1 MLNTAWRSYKCMK
14 TEEQIVE
21 EVADRLAGKRVR
33 VTYYAQETV
42 YYTTVIEAN
51 TREQADNQY
60 YGGEVEA
67 TQTDSD
73 HWETTEIE
81 EEEI

>member
-1 MLNTAWRSYKCMK
+1 MK

-33 VTYYAQETV
+33 VTYHASETV
-42 YYTTVIEAN
+42 YYTTIIEAN
-51 TREQADNQY
+51 TREEADNKY

-67 TQTDSD
+67 TATDSD
-73 HWETTEIE
+73 HWETHDIE

>member
-1 MLNTAWRSYKCMK
+1 MK

-51 TREQADNQY
+51 TREQADSKY

-67 TQTDSD
+67 KVTDSD

>member
-1 MLNTAWRSYKCMK
+1 MK

-33 VTYYAQETV
+33 VTYYASETV
-42 YYTTVIEAN
+42 YYETVIEAN
-51 TREQADNQY
+51 TREEADQLY
-60 YGGEVEA
+60 YDGSVEPVPYDA
-67 TQTDSD
+67 D
-73 HWETTEIE
+73 HWETHDIQ

>member
-1 MLNTAWRSYKCMK
+1 MK

-51 TREQADNQY
+51 TREEADNKY
-60 YGGEVEA
+60 YGGEVDA
-67 TQTDSD
+67 KATDSD
-73 HWETTEIE
+73 HWETTDIE

>member
-1 MLNTAWRSYKCMK
+1 MK

-51 TREQADNQY
+51 TREDADKKY

-67 TQTDSD
+67 KVTDSD
-73 HWETTEIE
+73 HWETTDIE